1 MKQNPVLKEKW
12 KTQKRLSKEANYDIE
27 KLVKNAKN
35 SITNIS
41 DKLKI
46 DFKYSDRTGGFIKS
60 QGYSQFVND
69 KKD

>member
-46 DFKYSDRTGGFIKS
+46 DFKYSDRTG
-60 QGYSQFVND
+60 
-69 KKD
+69 